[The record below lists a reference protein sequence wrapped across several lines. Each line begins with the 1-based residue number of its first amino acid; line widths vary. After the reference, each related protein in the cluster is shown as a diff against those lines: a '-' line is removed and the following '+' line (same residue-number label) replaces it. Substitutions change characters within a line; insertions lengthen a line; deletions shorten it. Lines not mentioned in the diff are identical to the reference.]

1 MTQEIDL
8 VEEVFFPETGE
19 DTILELRSIIKEL
32 RQKDPKH
39 QLSEEKVALIRLHNE
54 NIICGKL
61 KEEFNKEERELL
73 IVFGNMGLIVK
84 IRNSTDKS
92 ISRDIDLSD
101 DSLSC
106 GVLGLLISLEK
117 YDCDKRGYENKA
129 MKFSSFAFNIIRT
142 QIRRGVSQ
150 RKNNIRLPESIVT
163 KNRNAIKE
171 GRLSDVIRTY
181 EESDDEMLTEI
192 ESRNTDFRVSID
204 LSDLILKSLSLL
216 RRKNSLFFK
225 NNIQNILHYKD
236 FLFLEK
242 ELFIKYEVFTEEEIS
257 MYYPKYPE
265 ITTPEKDTKFIASRS
280 KFSTLLKKCLLEN
293 GY

>member
-1 MTQEIDL
+1 
-8 VEEVFFPETGE
+8 
-19 DTILELRSIIKEL
+19 
-32 RQKDPKH
+32 
-39 QLSEEKVALIRLHNE
+39 
-54 NIICGKL
+54 
-61 KEEFNKEERELL
+61 
-73 IVFGNMGLIVK
+73 MGLIVK
-84 IRNSTDKS
+84 IRNTTDKS
-92 ISRDIDLSD
+92 ISRDVDLSE

-106 GVLGLLISLEK
+106 GVLGLLISLDK
-117 YDCDKRGYENKA
+117 YDCDKKGYEDKH

-150 RKNNIRLPESIVT
+150 RKTNVRLPESIIT
-163 KNRNAIKE
+163 KNRQAIKE

-225 NNIQNILHYKD
+225 QNIQNILHYKE

-242 ELFIKYEVFTEEEIS
+242 ELFIKYEVFTEEEITK
-257 MYYPKYPE
+257 YYPKYPE